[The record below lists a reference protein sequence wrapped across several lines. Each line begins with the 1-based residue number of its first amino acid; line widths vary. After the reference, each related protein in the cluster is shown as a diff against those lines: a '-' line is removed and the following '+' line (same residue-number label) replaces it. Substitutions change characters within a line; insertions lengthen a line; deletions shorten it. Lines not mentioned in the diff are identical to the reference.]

1 MKTEEQRVK
10 WNAYQR
16 ERAKKQRENLKK
28 EVLPLPITTKELI
41 NTHPVDQKTTDL
53 LSIQQRIVSDKLQ
66 SITKLLVN
74 LEAIE
79 TVLLKKYSSELDK
92 HILDNFD
99 FKSQLDS
106 TKSQLDST
114 KAELDSTKSQLD
126 STKSQLDSTKA
137 ELDSTKA
144 ELDSTKSQLD
154 STKAELD
161 STKIK
166 LQESENKVKLLT
178 FDLEGAN
185 EDIDELNETIKQL
198 NSTIKKQNK

>member
-79 TVLLKKYSSELDK
+79 TVLLKKYSSELDN

-99 FKSQLDS
+99 F
-106 TKSQLDST
+106 
-114 KAELDSTKSQLD
+114 
-126 STKSQLDSTKA
+126 KSQLDSTKA

-144 ELDSTKSQLD
+144 ELDSTKAELD